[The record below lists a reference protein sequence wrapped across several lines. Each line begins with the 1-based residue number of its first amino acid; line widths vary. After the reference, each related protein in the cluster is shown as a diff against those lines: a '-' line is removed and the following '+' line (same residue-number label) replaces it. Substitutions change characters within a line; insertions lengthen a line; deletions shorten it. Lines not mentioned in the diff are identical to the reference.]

1 MDLRNGNITLR
12 EILANPRA
20 KALLQREFSQMVSG
34 PMLMIGQGMSLNRIL
49 THVGGKVS
57 KQKLDD
63 VLRQLREM

>member
-49 THVGGKVS
+49 THAGGKVS